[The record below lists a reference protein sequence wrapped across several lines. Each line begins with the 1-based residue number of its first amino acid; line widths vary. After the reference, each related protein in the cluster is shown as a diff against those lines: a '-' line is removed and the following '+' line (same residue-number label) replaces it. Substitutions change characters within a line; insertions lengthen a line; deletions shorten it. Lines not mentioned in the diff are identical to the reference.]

1 MLARCKVPNKLVC
14 KAGYRKSRSETFSR
28 RAICRIIYY
37 RVNSGRTST
46 SQIQFGAQAGLKETA
61 QDLAMDGTKAD
72 LQLQE
77 RASARELDQA

>member
-37 RVNSGRTST
+37 RVNSGRRST
-46 SQIQFGAQAGLKETA
+46 LRSSFSASTGYNHVQG
-61 QDLAMDGTKAD
+61 AD
-72 LQLQE
+72 LEYNLG
-77 RASARELDQA
+77 DH